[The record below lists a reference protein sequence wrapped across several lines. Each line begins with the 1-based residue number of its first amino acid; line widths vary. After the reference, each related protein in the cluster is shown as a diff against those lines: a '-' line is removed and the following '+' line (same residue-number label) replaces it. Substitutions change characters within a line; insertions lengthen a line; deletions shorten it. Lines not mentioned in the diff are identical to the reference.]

1 MIRKLLTT
9 ALCCASLVSLGC
21 ASAHLPGVYKVDVP
35 QGNIVTQDMVNQ
47 LHTGMNKRQV
57 AYAMG
62 TPMVVDVFHP
72 DRWDYIYSFK
82 PGNGKREEHHVTL
95 FFTNDELTRIEGD
108 YQPQPAA
115 RNKDA
120 PKETSVTVTPPP
132 QKKHWYSWL
141 FGKNNPDTE
150 SDSDSDSDTPP
161 NANPPPNAP
170 RQPYP

>member
-1 MIRKLLTT
+1 MIRKLLIT
-9 ALCCASLVSLGC
+9 ALCCASLINLGC
-21 ASAHLPGVYKVDVP
+21 ASSHLPGVYKIDVP

-82 PGNGKREEHHVTL
+82 PGKGKREEHRVTL
-95 FFTNDELTRIEGD
+95 FFANDELTRIEGD

-115 RNKDA
+115 ERSKDA
-120 PKETSVTVTPPP
+120 PKETSVTVTPPKA
-132 QKKHWYSWL
+132 KKHWYSWL
-141 FGKNNPDTE
+141 WGKSNPDTE
-150 SDSDSDSDTPP
+150 SDSDSETDTPP

-170 RQPYP
+170 RQPY